1 MLVTKTSV
9 IKMDVHFIYNICY
22 LFGSACYYST
32 GSNKLNNDLVAI
44 LFALMKIEIM
54 LSELIDDGW
63 LAANRLMA
71 TGCHRHDRCV
81 TAGLVTVRPGHVD
94 CLHRHSPALFLNS
107 GLIHSSCAST
117 IINC

>member
-9 IKMDVHFIYNICY
+9 IKMGVHFIYNICY
-22 LFGSACYYST
+22 LFGSVCYYST

-44 LFALMKIEIM
+44 LFALMKIKIM

-71 TGCHRHDRCV
+71 TVVVIV
-81 TAGLVTVRPGHVD
+81 TIAASQLAWLRF
-94 CLHRHSPALFLNS
+94 ALD
-107 GLIHSSCAST
+107 T
-117 IINC
+117 